1 MTNRMICVLGIDP
14 GLSGAIAFYYS
25 SHPHLIAVEDMPIIA
40 GDVSAA
46 DLAARINMVRP
57 DAAIIELVGA
67 RPGQGV
73 SSMFKFGKSFG
84 VTIGVCQAL
93 KIPTHFVTPQ
103 KWKKHF
109 GLGADKDESRMRAT
123 EYWPDR
129 PELFAKKKHDGR
141 AEAALIARYGAE
153 VFYSAV
159 AEPGA
164 VVRQEE
170 VVSAISSNLEGLA

>member
-1 MTNRMICVLGIDP
+1 MNKRAVCIVGVDP
-14 GLSGAIAFYYS
+14 GLSGAIAFYFT
-25 SHPHLIAVEDMPIIA
+25 SHPQLISVEDMPVIA
-40 GDVSAA
+40 GEISAA
-46 DLAARINMVRP
+46 DLAMRINQVRP
-57 DAAIIELVGA
+57 DAAVIELVGA

-84 VTIGVCQAL
+84 VAIGVCQAL

-109 GLGADKDESRMRAT
+109 RLGPDKDDSRRRAT

-141 AEAALIARYGAE
+141 AEAALIARYGAD
-153 VFYSAV
+153 VIYSAV
-159 AEPGA
+159 ANDGA

-170 VVSAISSNLEGLA
+170 VASVISSNPQRLA

>member
-1 MTNRMICVLGIDP
+1 MNDRMICVLGVDP
-14 GLSGAIAFYYS
+14 GLSGAIAFYFT
-25 SHPHLIAVEDMPIIA
+25 SHPHLISVEDMPVIA
-40 GDVSAA
+40 GEISAA
-46 DLAARINMVRP
+46 DLAMRINQVRP
-57 DAAIIELVGA
+57 DAAVIELVGA

-84 VTIGVCQAL
+84 VVIGVCQAL

-109 GLGADKDESRMRAT
+109 SLGADKDDSRLRAT

-141 AEAALIARYGAE
+141 AEAALIARYGAD

-159 AEPGA
+159 ANDGA

-170 VVSAISSNLEGLA
+170 VAPAISSIITVTP

>member
-1 MTNRMICVLGIDP
+1 MKRTICMLGIDP
-14 GLSGAIAFYYS
+14 GLTGAIAFYHT
-25 SHPHLIAVEDMPIIA
+25 SHPDLIAVEDMPVIF
-40 GDVSAA
+40 GDINCA

-57 DAAIIELVGA
+57 DAAIIEMVA
-67 RPGQGV
+67 SRPGQSV
-73 SSMFKFGKSFG
+73 SAMFKFGKGFG
-84 VTIGVCQAL
+84 QVIGVCQAL

-109 GLGADKDESRMRAT
+109 SLSADKDDSRRRAT

-141 AEAALIARYGAE
+141 AEAALIARYGAD
-153 VFYSAV
+153 VIYSAV
-159 AEPGA
+159 ANDGA

-170 VVSAISSNLEGLA
+170 VASVISSNPQRLA

>member
-1 MTNRMICVLGIDP
+1 MKRSFCTLGVDP
-14 GLSGAIAFYYS
+14 GLTGAIAFYYS
-25 SHPHLIAVEDMPIIA
+25 GYPDLIAVEDMPVIA

-57 DAAIIELVGA
+57 DAAVIELVGA

-84 VTIGVCQAL
+84 VVIGVCQAL
-93 KIPTHFVTPQ
+93 KIPTHFVAPQ

-109 GLGADKDESRMRAT
+109 SLSADKDDSRRRAT

-141 AEAALIARYGAE
+141 AEAALIARYGSE
-153 VFYSAV
+153 VLYSTV
-159 AEPGA
+159 ADQSA
-164 VVRQEE
+164 VVRQEGMA
-170 VVSAISSNLEGLA
+170 SAISSNL